1 MVTFAGGRRPEFA
14 LRRPLE
20 FSPSV
25 PSEGDFMSGEISYL
39 SRFFVKFVEISAA
52 GLASAICAYLLAH
65 FGGLLSSSPTPASA
79 PASTTVQVGPT
90 SSAVAE
96 SRHAQPTP
104 PAADAAVNKQSP
116 MPQQDTDAPV
126 VQPARKA
133 VKDSKALP
141 TRKRTK
147 TDTSATEKEPRDQKS
162 AEALARAALANVDAN
177 RPAPNDALIEPGLT
191 DTRHAPVDVQ
201 PRRANVPPRQADV
214 GPPPPVPLPP
224 RAGGIEATPHAAD
237 VQLQPLETSPATG
250 ADLQPGSRDVRPS
263 PVTPVDIQ
271 SRPVAA
277 VDPLS
282 PRADPPLEISAP
294 QQPPTADQD
303 KGVFSALKRIPDLLR
318 PEPPA
323 PTGETPRPP
332 MPVGTASPEI
342 K

>member
-1 MVTFAGGRRPEFA
+1 
-14 LRRPLE
+14 
-20 FSPSV
+20 
-25 PSEGDFMSGEISYL
+25 MSGEISYL

-65 FGGLLSSSPTPASA
+65 FGGLLSSSPASA

-90 SSAVAE
+90 GSAVAE

-116 MPQQDTDAPV
+116 APQQDTDSPV

-133 VKDSKALP
+133 MKDAKALP

-147 TDTSATEKEPRDQKS
+147 TESVTEKEPRDQKS

-177 RPAPNDALIEPGLT
+177 RPAPNDAVIEPGLT

-214 GPPPPVPLPP
+214 GPPPPVALPP

-237 VQLQPLETSPATG
+237 GQLQPLETSPATG

-277 VDPLS
+277 
-282 PRADPPLEISAP
+282 
-294 QQPPTADQD
+294 
-303 KGVFSALKRIPDLLR
+303 
-318 PEPPA
+318 PA

-332 MPVGTASPEI
+332 MPVGTASQ
-342 K
+342 